1 MNTIFNYSTTAKEDV
16 ELVAKNVRPHGLL
29 YGQLVLVPARNFATE
44 LRTPRRARNITFKS
58 YGRRW
63 CPQPCSRV
71 AGTTWCPQL

>member
-44 LRTPRRARNITFKS
+44 LRTPHRALNILRSKVTDGTGARNS
-58 YGRRW
+58 G
-63 CPQPCSRV
+63 
-71 AGTTWCPQL
+71 A